1 MGKRVLEKLFFF
13 LFKKKKNSTKEL
25 FSSSKINAREKT
37 SRGARAAWFTDFLF
51 AVTVCYYSR
60 AAGGKKKGKEKK
72 KTEVEKK
79 KVSAQ
84 ISGRFAK
91 VELES

>member
-1 MGKRVLEKLFFF
+1 MVYRLSFR
-13 LFKKKKNSTKEL
+13 S
-25 FSSSKINAREKT
+25 
-37 SRGARAAWFTDFLF
+37 
-51 AVTVCYYSR
+51 YSLLLQQGG
-60 AAGGKKKGKEKK
+60 GGKKKGKEKK